1 MCIAHNIFSL
11 IFCQCLF
18 YFFLDV
24 RLEMDERSRGKK
36 QTAEAS
42 ITKWIRKDFDADG
55 YFLLQFVDTKQDRNR
70 TVKFLTADNVS
81 SLTLQGK
88 CSVAYVRSYSR
99 VLDTR

>member
-24 RLEMDERSRGKK
+24 RLETDERSRGKM
-36 QTAEAS
+36 QDTETS
-42 ITKWIRKDFDADG
+42 ITKWIRKDLDADG
-55 YFLLQFVDTKQDRNR
+55 YFLLQVVERYWKER
-70 TVKFLTADNVS
+70 FLTADNVS

>member
-1 MCIAHNIFSL
+1 MQN
-11 IFCQCLF
+11 
-18 YFFLDV
+18 
-24 RLEMDERSRGKK
+24 
-36 QTAEAS
+36 TEAS
-42 ITKWIRKDFDADG
+42 ITKWIRKDFDGDG
-55 YFLLQFVDTKQDRNR
+55 YFLLQFVDTKQDIFRR

>member
-11 IFCQCLF
+11 IFCQCFF

-24 RLEMDERSRGKK
+24 RLETDERSRGKM
-36 QTAEAS
+36 QNTEAS
-42 ITKWIRKDFDADG
+42 ITKWIRKDLDADG
-55 YFLLQFVDTKQDRNR
+55 YFLLQFVDTKQDIFMR

-88 CSVAYVRSYSR
+88 CTISK
-99 VLDTR
+99 VLL

>member
-1 MCIAHNIFSL
+1 MCTAHNIFGL
-11 IFCQCLF
+11 ILYQCFF

-24 RLEMDERSRGKK
+24 RLETDERSRGKM
-36 QTAEAS
+36 QNTEAS
-42 ITKWIRKDFDADG
+42 ITKWIRKDLDADG
-55 YFLLQFVDTKQDRNR
+55 YFLLQVVEGYR
-70 TVKFLTADNVS
+70 TARFLTADDVS

>member
-11 IFCQCLF
+11 IFCQCFF

-24 RLEMDERSRGKK
+24 RLETDERSRGKK
-36 QTAEAS
+36 QKAEAS

-55 YFLLQFVDTKQDRNR
+55 YFLLQFVDTKQDIFR

-81 SLTLQGK
+81 SLTLKGK
-88 CSVAYVRSYSR
+88 YTIA
-99 VLDTR
+99 

>member
-36 QTAEAS
+36 QNTEAS
-42 ITKWIRKDFDADG
+42 ITKWIRKDLDADG
-55 YFLLQFVDTKQDRNR
+55 YFLLEGVRERGYR
-70 TVKFLTADNVS
+70 TAKFLTADNVS
-81 SLTLQGK
+81 SLTLQGIYTDVK
-88 CSVAYVRSYSR
+88 TLASAGS
-99 VLDTR
+99 

>member
-24 RLEMDERSRGKK
+24 RLETDERSSGKMQK
-36 QTAEAS
+36 ADS
-42 ITKWIRKDFDADG
+42 SLTKWIRKDLDADG
-55 YFLLQFVDTKQDRNR
+55 YFLLQFVDTKQDRYR

-88 CSVAYVRSYSR
+88 CTISK
-99 VLDTR
+99 VLL

>member
-1 MCIAHNIFSL
+1 MSVF
-11 IFCQCLF
+11 FLF
-18 YFFLDV
+18 FFLDV
-24 RLEMDERSRGKK
+24 RLETDERSKGKK

-55 YFLLQFVDTKQDRNR
+55 YFLLQFVDTKQDIFR

-88 CSVAYVRSYSR
+88 CTI
-99 VLDTR
+99 DE